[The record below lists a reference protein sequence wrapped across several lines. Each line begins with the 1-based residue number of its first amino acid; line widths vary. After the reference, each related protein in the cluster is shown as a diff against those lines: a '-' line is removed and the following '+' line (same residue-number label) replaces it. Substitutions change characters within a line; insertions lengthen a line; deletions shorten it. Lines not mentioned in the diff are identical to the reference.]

1 MSRPK
6 LLERVRQ
13 EIRRRNYSPRTEQVY
28 CRWVVRFVRFHDLS
42 NPVDLNSRDVERFL
56 NHLALEKRVSA
67 STQNQALS
75 ALVFLYRN
83 ILDREIGRLKS
94 LKRAK
99 RPKNLPVVLSEE
111 EVRRLLGNL
120 VGVER
125 LVCRLIYGSGLRISE
140 ALRLRVLDLDFGYN
154 QITVRRGKGQKD
166 RITMLPESLID
177 EIKLHLK
184 KVRLLHERDRR
195 KGYGETV
202 LPPSV
207 ALKQPGAAV
216 EFKWQ
221 YVFPSRFLN
230 KDSGKIHR
238 HYISPR
244 NIQKAVQVGARKADI
259 GKKITPHVLRH
270 SFATHLLRHG
280 YDIRTV
286 QELLGHE
293 SVKTTMVYTHVLNK
307 GGRGVISPL
316 DRE

>member
-1 MSRPK
+1 MSRLK
-6 LLERVRQ
+6 LLERIRQ
-13 EIRRRNYSPRTEQVY
+13 EIRRRNYSPRTEQAY
-28 CRWVVRFVRFHDLS
+28 CRWVIRFVHFHGMTH
-42 NPVDLNSRDVERFL
+42 PVDLHSGDVEQFL
-56 NHLALEKRVSA
+56 NYLSLERKVSA

-75 ALVFLYRN
+75 ALVFLYRE

-99 RPKNLPVVLSEE
+99 RPKALPVVLSQE

-120 VGVER
+120 GGVES
-125 LVCRLIYGSGLRISE
+125 LICRLIYGSGLRISE
-140 ALRLRVLDLDFGYN
+140 ALRLRVLDIDFGYN

-166 RITMLPESLID
+166 RITMLPESLIS

-184 KVRLLHERDRR
+184 KVRLLHERDLRR
-195 KGYGETV
+195 GYGKTV
-202 LPPSV
+202 LPSSV
-207 ALKQPGAAV
+207 ALKQPGAAA

-230 KDSGKIHR
+230 KDSGRIYR
-238 HYISPR
+238 NYISPR

-270 SFATHLLRHG
+270 SFATHLLHHG

-286 QELLGHE
+286 QELLGHQ
-293 SVKTTMVYTHVLNK
+293 SVKTTMIYTHVLNK

-316 DRE
+316 DRD